1 MRIVFFLACW
11 KRPEIT
17 ELCFMGLN
25 RLMEYDP
32 KRFQCSAFAVISEPE
47 MVPLCKRYGIDYLEY
62 ENKPVGMKKNA
73 GLQEVLKK
81 DFDYLIELGSDDLIL
96 NELLDCYEPAMKEGR
111 DFIGSRDLL
120 MIDSIDGNC
129 RTLNFDG
136 ETAQGLGRCL
146 SKRLLQ
152 CFTGNVH
159 VKAHTNIIDDDSV
172 INPGETGFLDIKT
185 VKAYEPMGWCERTGK
200 DVTVHLWD
208 DINQGLDNNS
218 AGRIMRKGFKFHA
231 VETPEP
237 LMADVKGDD
246 NIWGF
251 NPEIGEKVDVQTF
264 LSKLSQK
271 ERSKF
276 FENMKV
282 LKAKRVECA
291 QA

>member
-1 MRIVFFLACW
+1 M
-11 KRPEIT
+11 K
-17 ELCFMGLN
+17 
-25 RLMEYDP
+25 YDP
-32 KRFQCSAFAVISEPE
+32 KRFQCSAFAVISEE
-47 MVPLCKRYGIDYLEY
+47 SMIPLCKKYGIDHLMH

-73 GLQEVLKK
+73 GVQEVLKK

-96 NELLDCYEPAMKEGR
+96 NDLLDCYEPAMKEGK

-120 MIDSIDGNC
+120 MIDATDGNC

-146 SKRLLQ
+146 SKKLLE
-152 CFTGNVH
+152 CFTGNIH
-159 VKAHTNIIDDDSV
+159 IKANTQVFGNDSV
-172 INPGETGFLDIKT
+172 IVEGDNGFLDEKT
-185 VKAYEPMGWCERTGK
+185 VRAYEPLGWCERTGSP
-200 DVTVHLWD
+200 VTVHLWD
-208 DINQGLDNNS
+208 AINQGLDNNS

-237 LMADVKGDD
+237 LMADIKSDE

-251 NPEIGEKVDVQTF
+251 NHEIGESVDVETF

-276 FENMKV
+276 FENMKA

-291 QA
+291 